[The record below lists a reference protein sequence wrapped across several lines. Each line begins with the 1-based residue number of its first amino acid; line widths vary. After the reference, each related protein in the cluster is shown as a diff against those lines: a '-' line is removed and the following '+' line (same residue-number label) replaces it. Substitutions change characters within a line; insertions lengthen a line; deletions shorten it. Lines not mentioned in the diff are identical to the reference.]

1 METELIKIHKKI
13 FKELCNDSDILRAA
27 KVIKEGGL
35 VAFPTETVY
44 GLGANALRREASKK
58 IYAAKGRPCDNPLI
72 VHISEIN
79 DVKALVREIPKSFG
93 ILAEKFWPGPM
104 TLVLKK
110 SDIIPDTTS
119 GGLDTVGI
127 RMPESDI
134 ARALIK
140 TSGVPIAAPSAN
152 TSGRPSPT
160 SAAHVMEDMNG
171 KIDMILDGGSV
182 KFGLE
187 STIVDLTG
195 GIPTLLRPGAITVEM
210 LKEALGR
217 IDMDPSIETGM
228 VSNQPPKA
236 PGMKYKHYAPKG
248 NMEIVR
254 GKEKDVLEYFIS
266 ESLRY
271 GKGLAVITVDEHMKR
286 LESIKDTVKILSLG
300 SIKDMDIIAHNLFN
314 ILRKCDDLGAKDILC
329 EAFPENGL
337 GKAIMNRL
345 KKAAGY
351 KIIDI

>member
-1 METELIKIHKKI
+1 METELIKINKKK

-44 GLGANALRREASKK
+44 GLGANALRQEASKK
-58 IYAAKGRPCDNPLI
+58 IYAAKGRPSDNPLI

-79 DVKALVREIPKSFG
+79 DVKALVSEIPKNFEV
-93 ILAEKFWPGPM
+93 LTEKFWPGPM

-110 SDIIPDTTS
+110 SDIVPAATS

-127 RMPESDI
+127 RMPESDV

-140 TSGVPIAAPSAN
+140 ASGVPIAAPSAN

-160 SAAHVMEDMNG
+160 SASHVMEDMKG

-195 GIPTLLRPGAITVEM
+195 DTPTLLRPGAITVEM
-210 LKEALGR
+210 LKEAIGR
-217 IDMDPSIETGM
+217 IDIDPSIEAGPL
-228 VSNQPPKA
+228 SNQPPKA

-248 NMEIVR
+248 DMEIVR
-254 GKEKDVLEYFIS
+254 GQEGDVLEYFKS

-271 GKGLAVITVDEHMKR
+271 GKGLAVITVDEHMEW
-286 LESIKDTVKILSLG
+286 LEIIKDTVNILSLG
-300 SIKDMDIIAHNLFN
+300 SIKDIDIIAHNLFN
-314 ILRKCDDLGAKDILC
+314 ILRKCDDLGVEHILC
-329 EAFPENGL
+329 EGFIEEGL
-337 GKAIMNRL
+337 GKAVMNRL

-351 KIIDI
+351 KITDL

>member
-1 METELIKIHKKI
+1 METELIKINKKI

-44 GLGANALRREASKK
+44 GLGANALRQEASKK

-79 DVKALVREIPKSFG
+79 DVKALVREIPKSFE
-93 ILAEKFWPGPM
+93 ILTEKFWPGPM

-110 SDIIPDTTS
+110 SDIIPDATS

-140 TSGVPIAAPSAN
+140 ASGVPIAAPSAN

-160 SAAHVMEDMNG
+160 SASHVMEDMRG

-182 KFGLE
+182 RFGVE
-187 STIVDLTG
+187 STIVDLTVD
-195 GIPTLLRPGAITVEM
+195 IPTLLRPGAITIEM
-210 LKEALGR
+210 LKEAIEE
-217 IDMDPSIETGM
+217 IDIDPAIERPT
-228 VSNQPPKA
+228 VNQTPKA

-248 NMEIVR
+248 NMQIVR
-254 GKEKDVLEYFIS
+254 GDENKVLSYFEEKIS
-266 ESLRY
+266 ASGSEP
-271 GKGLAVITVDEHMKR
+271 AVITVDEHMDR
-286 LESIKDTVKILSLG
+286 LKNIKHSVNILSLG
-300 SIKDMDIIAHNLFN
+300 SIKNMEAIAHNLFY
-314 ILRKCDDLGAKDILC
+314 ILRKCDDLGAKNILC

-351 KIIDI
+351 KIIDV